1 MYTKEEAKKLR
12 KDFWILFGKRCEI
25 VPELKG
31 RKKKWMLYDTKISGL
46 DLKFEIDR
54 SEALVML
61 EINARSEDRRIQVYE
76 QLEKYRVIIE
86 DGFENGLEWELC
98 YSLPKGEEV
107 SRIFIRKKN
116 VDIHRQ
122 NQWPDIYNFFIDNML
137 VLEWNFL
144 EIRDLVAE
152 EVG

>member
-1 MYTKEEAKKLR
+1 MYTQEEAKKLR
-12 KDFWILFGKRCEI
+12 KNFWIMFAKRCEI

-31 RKKKWMLYDTKISGL
+31 RGKKWMLYDTKISGL

-54 SEALVML
+54 NEALVMIEL
-61 EINARSEDRRIQVYE
+61 NSKSEDRRIQLYE
-76 QLEKYRVIIE
+76 QLERYRVIIE
-86 DGFENGLEWELC
+86 EGLGNKLEWELC
-98 YSLPKGEEV
+98 CTLPRGEEV
-107 SRIFIRKKN
+107 SRIFIRKTG

-137 VLEWNFL
+137 LLERNFL
-144 EIRDLVAE
+144 EIRDLIAS